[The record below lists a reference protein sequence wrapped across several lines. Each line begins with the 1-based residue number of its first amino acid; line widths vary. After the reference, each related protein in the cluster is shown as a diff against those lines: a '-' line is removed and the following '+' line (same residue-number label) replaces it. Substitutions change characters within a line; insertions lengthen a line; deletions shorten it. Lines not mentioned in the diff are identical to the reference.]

1 MVYEM
6 PQIRTSNTARDTK
19 EKTTLVE
26 ADVRLDDGVILELRD
41 LRTYFHLD
49 EGTLKAVDGVD
60 LAIREGRTLG
70 IVGESGCG
78 KSVTAQAIMK
88 IVPKPGA
95 VDGQMYLKLR
105 KHGDVGS
112 VVDLGKMGENSP
124 EIRRI
129 RGGEIAMIF
138 QEPMKAFS
146 PVHTIGNQ
154 IIEAIL
160 LHNTPDAEEAEAVAL
175 DSFRKVGMSNPE
187 QRLKEY
193 PHQLSGGMR
202 QRAMIAMALSCNPSI
217 LIADEPTTALDVTVQ
232 AQVLE
237 LINGLKSGIGTSV
250 VFITHDLGVI
260 AEMADDVAVMYLGKV
275 VEQTDVDTLFHGAI
289 HPYTRALLGAIPTVA
304 ADETR
309 QRLLSIPGTVPFPM
323 NLPTGC
329 GFYSRCKHRDS
340 ELCMGEEIP
349 LTEIAPGHKVR
360 CRIAEGSVQP
370 KAGY

>member
-1 MVYEM
+1 MDYEM
-6 PQIRTSNTARDTK
+6 PQIRTSRPAQGTK
-19 EKTTLVE
+19 AKSAPVE
-26 ADVRLDDGVILELRD
+26 TDVRLDEGVILELKG
-41 LRTYFHLD
+41 LKTYFHLD

-60 LAIREGRTLG
+60 LPIREGKTLG

-78 KSVTAQAIMK
+78 KSVTAQAIMR
-88 IVPKPGA
+88 IVPKPGV
-95 VDGQMYLKLR
+95 VDGRMLLRLR
-105 KHGDVGS
+105 KHGHIGS
-112 VVDLGKMGENSP
+112 VVDLGKMGENSA
-124 EIRRI
+124 EIRKI

-154 IIEAIL
+154 ITEAIL
-160 LHNTPDAEEAEAVAL
+160 LHNTPDPEEAEAIAL
-175 DSFRKVGMSNPE
+175 DSFKKVGMSNPE

-237 LINGLKSGIGTSV
+237 LINELKSSIGTSV

-275 VEQTDVDTLFHGAI
+275 VEQTDVDTLFHGAV
-289 HPYTRALLGAIPTVA
+289 HPYTRALLGAIPTVT
-304 ADETR
+304 ADEGR

-340 ELCMGEEIP
+340 ERCMGEEIP
-349 LTEIAPGHKVR
+349 LTEVAPGHKVR